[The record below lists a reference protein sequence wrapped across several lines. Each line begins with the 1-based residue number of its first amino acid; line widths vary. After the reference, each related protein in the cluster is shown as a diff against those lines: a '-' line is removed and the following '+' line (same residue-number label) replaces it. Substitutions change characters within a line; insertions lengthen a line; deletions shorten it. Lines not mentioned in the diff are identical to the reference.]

1 MLLKHNKCQMAG
13 VACFI
18 KISEFGGQES
28 IVLVALC
35 TGWLCLGEGQVQ
47 GSIPVRRDQFQR
59 EK

>member
-28 IVLVALC
+28 TVLVALSS
-35 TGWLCLGEGQVQ
+35 GWPWLGEGQGE
-47 GSIPVRRDQFQR
+47 GSIPVHRDQF
-59 EK
+59 

>member
-35 TGWLCLGEGQVQ
+35 TGWLCLGAGLHPSVQ
-47 GSIPVRRDQFQR
+47 GPVL
-59 EK
+59 EGEIA